1 MILVPMLPFYQ
12 SHPIKYKLKILN
24 MSVYERV
31 HISSTEFVYNST
43 HFSYVERLTHT
54 CELDNYVEEWRQ
66 RDPTTL

>member
-1 MILVPMLPFYQ
+1 
-12 SHPIKYKLKILN
+12 

-54 CELDNYVEEWRQ
+54 CELDHYVEEWRQ
-66 RDPTTL
+66 RDPNTL